1 LSGTGA
7 YTGGTYAVT
16 STSGTPVP
24 PLSGLI
30 INTTTGSITPSLSTP
45 GTYTVTYTTPASGSC
60 ASVPATATVTIT
72 ELPNGSFDYD
82 EFYCNTITAPQAPEI
97 LTGIGFFTGGFYN
110 SVPPGLTINTNNG
123 EIVPNTSTP
132 GVYAVTYTIPAAGG
146 CPQVVLTSPNF
157 TITPLP
163 TATISYNSATFCN
176 NVTTQQ
182 QSTLTGTGAYTG
194 GVYSSTT
201 GLTLSS
207 TTGAITP
214 SSSTPGTY
222 TITYTTPASG
232 GCASVTATATVTIIE
247 APTAS
252 ITYPASPYCT
262 SLTTLQ
268 SPTLT
273 GSGSYLGGTYTS
285 TAGLSLNASTGEIN
299 PNLSTAGTYTV
310 TYTTVASGG
319 CAATTAT
326 ATVTITVLPTSSISY
341 TSATF
346 CSNLT
351 TQQLSTLTGT
361 GAYTGG
367 VYSSTTGLT
376 LNATTGAIT
385 PSSSTPGTY
394 TITYTTPVSGGCAS
408 ITATATVTIIGA
420 PTASI
425 TYPASPYCTSLTTLQ
440 SPTLTGSG
448 SYLGGTYTSTAGL
461 SLNASTG
468 AINPSLSTAGTYT
481 VTYTTVASGGCA
493 ATTATATV
501 TITQNPSVAINYS
514 NSNYCNNSSVPIP
527 VSFTGGVGAYTGGTF
542 SSTPFGLSLN
552 SLGEI
557 IPNTSAPGTYTITYT
572 IPASGGCSP
581 VSTSTTVTIVQT
593 PTAILTYNSGT
604 SYCTTITTP
613 QAPIL
618 TGTGLFTGGTY
629 SSAPVGLTLN
639 AITGAITPSTS
650 TPGTYNITYSLIPS
664 GSGCPNV
671 TTTATVVITQEPTV
685 SINYPQAQYCNNL
698 TTSISIALNGT
709 GSYTGGTYS
718 SSPDG
723 LQLNINTGEITP
735 NLSLP
740 GIYIVTY
747 TTSTLF
753 GCAAITQSTQIEIV
767 LSPTASINYGLTIP
781 TAFCANSTTNQPVNL
796 SGTGPY
802 TGGTFT
808 ASPTGLI
815 IDAGTGAIT
824 PSLSTPGSYTVTY
837 SFTALG
843 GCSGSATTTVNIDAV
858 PQLNAPPL
866 PIDICTSG
874 CTTVSIPISNT
885 LITPPVYSW
894 SSIPVANPALPSTP
908 SIFVCPTATTTYTL
922 NVTSGVCSSSASI
935 VVNVI
940 DTPIVSIGSDTM
952 MCVGGS
958 MTFTATVTGG
968 VGTPT
973 YTWYVNN
980 TASPGWV
987 VIPGANSSTYTTNTF
1002 NQTGT
1007 ILYQVAVDFPNGPG
1021 CGIAYGISQLTILP
1035 DPIVSIS
1042 PDVQTLCVG
1051 GTPDCI
1057 QATVLGGVGTSQY
1070 FWNPPLSTTDIL
1082 CPTNST
1088 TSVAGTDIYTLSVI
1102 QSGLGCSAQ
1111 SNNAIVNV
1119 INDPVVT
1126 ISGESEVCVG
1136 AQVPLTA
1143 TVSGGLGVG
1152 VNYIW
1157 SVSSPPGSPFS
1168 IIPGAISSTY
1178 TPPTLTSDIE
1188 YSVSLDLTGEGCGS
1202 NTTLLINVNED
1213 PVVTLVAEPY
1223 ACYGESVE
1231 INTIVTGGTPNSQ
1244 NSFYW
1249 YSFDGLNNQYTLQGP
1264 SSIDSYTYSALTDNT
1279 IYVDM
1284 QSSSLGCDLSTDNIT
1299 VQSIPYAIAGF
1310 SASSS
1315 NATIFAP
1322 TFSFFNESQNA
1333 TEFIWDLGECNPPLP
1348 PDELFIAN
1356 DFSQYNFTYNPTNY
1370 NILDYTYRCPPGQ
1383 YYVTLYAS
1391 NMGYCPDSVG
1401 MYVTIQS
1408 DQTVYVP
1415 NSFTPNGD
1423 EFNNVF
1429 LPVISTGREISDYEL
1444 LIFNRW
1450 GEVIFESHD
1459 INIGWDG
1466 TYGPRI
1472 DLNIN
1477 GEPIVSQHGKMAQ
1490 DGVYIWTLNVVFK
1503 DKGIPIKEQ
1512 GHVNLLR

>member
-1 LSGTGA
+1 
-7 YTGGTYAVT
+7 
-16 STSGTPVP
+16 
-24 PLSGLI
+24 
-30 INTTTGSITPSLSTP
+30 
-45 GTYTVTYTTPASGSC
+45 
-60 ASVPATATVTIT
+60 
-72 ELPNGSFDYD
+72 LPNGSFDYD

-163 TATISYNSATFCN
+163 TATISYTSATFCN

-182 QSTLTGTGAYTG
+182 LSTLTGTGAY
-194 GVYSSTT
+194 
-201 GLTLSS
+201 
-207 TTGAITP
+207 
-214 SSSTPGTY
+214 TPGTY

-285 TAGLSLNASTGEIN
+285 TAGLSLDASTGEIN
-299 PNLSTAGTYTV
+299 PNLSSAGTYTV
-310 TYTTVASGG
+310 IYTTVASGG

-326 ATVTITVLPTSSISY
+326 AIITITVLPTTAISY

-376 LNATTGAIT
+376 LSSTTGAIT

-394 TITYTTPVSGGCAS
+394 TITYTTPASGGCAS
-408 ITATATVTIIGA
+408 VTATATVTIIGA

-461 SLNASTG
+461 SLDASTG

-527 VSFTGGVGAYTGGTF
+527 VSYTGGVGAYTGGTF
-542 SSTPFGLSLN
+542 SSEPFGLSIN
-552 SLGEI
+552 TLGEI

-572 IPASGGCSP
+572 TPASGGCSP

-604 SYCTTITTP
+604 PYCTTITTQ
-613 QAPIL
+613 QAPTL

-639 AITGAITPSTS
+639 ATTGAITPSTS
-650 TPGTYNITYSLIPS
+650 TPGTYTITYSLIPS
-664 GSGCPNV
+664 GSNCSNV
-671 TTTATVVITQEPTV
+671 TATATVIITQEPTV

-698 TTSISIALNGT
+698 TTPVSIALNGT
-709 GSYTGGTYS
+709 GAYTGGTYS
-718 SSPDG
+718 SNPAG
-723 LQLNINTGEITP
+723 LALNLNTGQITP
-735 NLSLP
+735 SLSLP
-740 GIYIVTY
+740 GVYTVTY
-747 TTSTLF
+747 TTSTLL

-767 LSPTASINYGLTIP
+767 LAPTAAINYGPTIP
-781 TAFCANSTTNQPVNL
+781 TAFCANNTTTQTVNL

-808 ASPTGLI
+808 ASPIGLI
-815 IDAGTGAIT
+815 INAGTGAIT
-824 PSLSTPGSYTVTY
+824 PSLSTPGTYTVTY

-843 GCSGSATTTVNIDAV
+843 GCAGTATTTVRIDAV
-858 PQLNAPPL
+858 PLLNVPS
-866 PIDICTSG
+866 PIGICTGG

-922 NVTSGVCSSSASI
+922 NVTSGVCSSSASAT
-935 VVNVI
+935 VTVNNI
-940 DTPIVSIGSDTM
+940 PAVSIGPDETI
-952 MCVGGS
+952 CVGVPF
-958 MTFTATVTGG
+958 TYTATVSGG
-968 VGTPT
+968 AGTPT

-980 TASPGWV
+980 TANPGWV
-987 VIPGANSSTYTTNTF
+987 VIPGANASTYTTNTF

-1021 CGIAYGISQLTILP
+1021 CGIAYSISQLTILP

-1057 QATVLGGVGTSQY
+1057 QATVLGGVGTPQY

-1088 TSVAGTDIYTLSVI
+1088 TSVAGTDTYTLSVI

-1111 SNNAIVNV
+1111 SNNAVVNV
-1119 INDPVVT
+1119 INDPVVS

-1178 TPPTLTSDIE
+1178 TTPTLTSDIE

-1231 INTIVTGGTPNSQ
+1231 VNTIVTGGTPNSQ
-1244 NSFYW
+1244 NSFFW
-1249 YSFDGLNNQYTLQGP
+1249 YAFDGLNNQYTLQGP
-1264 SSIDSYTYSALTDNT
+1264 SSINSYTYSALTDNT

-1284 QSSSLGCDLSTDNIT
+1284 QSSSLGCDISTDNIT
-1299 VQSIPYAIAGF
+1299 VQTIPYAIAGF
-1310 SASSS
+1310 SPSSS
-1315 NATIFAP
+1315 TATIFNP

-1333 TEFIWDLGECNPPLP
+1333 TEFIWNLGECNPPLP

-1401 MYVTIQS
+1401 MFVTIQS

-1429 LPVISTGREISDYEL
+1429 LPIISTGREISDYEL

-1450 GEVIFESHD
+1450 GEVVFESHD

-1466 TYGPRI
+1466 TYGNDGRK
-1472 DLNIN
+1472 
-1477 GEPIVSQHGKMAQ
+1477 VQ
-1490 DGVYIWTLNVVFK
+1490 DGVYTWKLNVVFK
-1503 DKGIPIKEQ
+1503 DKGIPIKEW